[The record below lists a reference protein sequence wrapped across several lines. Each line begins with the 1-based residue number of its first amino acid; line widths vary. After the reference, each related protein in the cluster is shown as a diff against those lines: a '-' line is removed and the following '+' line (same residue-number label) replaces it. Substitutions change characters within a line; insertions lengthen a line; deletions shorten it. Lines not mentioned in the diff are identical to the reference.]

1 MDGLTSWNGQ
11 EGGDLDTFTMTRWDP
26 GPSSSDHHQSR
37 SRLPRNVRNII
48 DRPLHPSQTLKKLLS
63 KLLTQKEQML
73 SHPPRSSPLR
83 RSSAK
88 SETPPWSS
96 FYTLYLY
103 LLNIVHYLIEGIP
116 SELRLL
122 PTTSL
127 SLPCR
132 QPCRRP
138 DRAPCARRYHCPTSR
153 FPPPS
158 ARRGC
163 CRAPWPRRR
172 GRSS

>member
-26 GPSSSDHHQSR
+26 ARQTITSR
-37 SRLPRNVRNII
+37 
-48 DRPLHPSQTLKKLLS
+48 DRACRETSET
-63 KLLTQKEQML
+63 LLTGRYTRARLLKNYSVNYL
-73 SHPPRSSPLR
+73 RKKNKCFRARRGLHRSGGR
-83 RSSAK
+83 AK